1 MGDSEATFRLSTRTG
16 QETFKGWGCASNLIS
31 QCLEVTP
38 SERGEEK
45 VEILD
50 VQADEFGGGYSD
62 AGLYGLPQGV
72 V

>member
-1 MGDSEATFRLSTRTG
+1 M
-16 QETFKGWGCASNLIS
+16 
-31 QCLEVTP
+31 LEVTP

-50 VQADEFGGGYSD
+50 VQADEFGGSDGGYSD